1 MVHIKVMALRH
12 KSPKQPSKH
21 CRSMTH
27 SCEPTGLQHKHEE
40 KDAEKNKSVNL
51 LNSGINKQQ
60 RGFLPRLRK
69 LFHIMD
75 RSTATSP
82 HLPPPL
88 SSPLWHLLPQQ
99 LNPQRR
105 GEANADGG
113 GSPSARLPACER
125 GEAHVWEERAP
136 GSSQPRRG
144 AAWVNHRGD
153 AIQGEQWQQ
162 PPLTSLKGNP
172 FTLPPPSLS
181 VQNALA
187 LNQRWSQPPCSHLAF
202 SSARD
207 SCFLKHL
214 RSVFTK
220 VCTLKEYFIVLSAA
234 CDHLRW

>member
-136 GSSQPRRG
+136 AVSRGEEQREWITEVMLFRGNSDSSPPSP
-144 AAWVNHRGD
+144 VSKE
-153 AIQGEQWQQ
+153 IPLLYPP
-162 PPLTSLKGNP
+162 PPLLCQCRTLSL
-172 FTLPPPSLS
+172 
-181 VQNALA
+181 
-187 LNQRWSQPPCSHLAF
+187 
-202 SSARD
+202 
-207 SCFLKHL
+207 
-214 RSVFTK
+214 
-220 VCTLKEYFIVLSAA
+220 
-234 CDHLRW
+234 